1 MGGLPTKQ
9 AVMAFTS
16 FPADARPMLA
26 ASADAVWKSGDGAAT
41 WQRLAKAP
49 ARVAALAIHPEK
61 RDVIFAGTNTGELHV
76 TEDGGSS
83 WRRLR

>member
-9 AVMAFTS
+9 AVVAFTS

-26 ASADAVWKSGDGAAT
+26 ATTDAVWKSGDGAAT
-41 WQRLAKAP
+41 WQRLLTAP
-49 ARVAALAIHPEK
+49 PGIMALAIHPEK
-61 RDVIFAGTNTGELHV
+61 RDVVYAGTQTGELHV
-76 TEDGGSS
+76 TEDAGTT

>member
-9 AVMAFTS
+9 AVIAFTS

-26 ASADAVWKSGDGAAT
+26 ATAEALWKSTDGAAT
-41 WQRLAKAP
+41 WQRLPKAP
-49 ARVAALAIHPEK
+49 AEVTALASHPEK
-61 RDVIFAGTNTGELHV
+61 RDVIFAGTETGELHV
-76 TEDGGSS
+76 TEDGGSN